1 VSIDDIRTLRNARP
15 FKPFD
20 IVLRAGRRV
29 RVALPERL
37 ALAPNG
43 EKLGVYEDIMPTL
56 VEVASIASVALAS
69 LRKRR
74 PRKK

>member
-20 IVLRAGRRV
+20 IVLRDGRRV

-43 EKLGVYEDIMPTL
+43 EKLGVYEDIMSTP
-56 VEVASIASVALAS
+56 VEVASIASVALAP

-74 PRKK
+74 PRRK

>member
-1 VSIDDIRTLRNARP
+1 VSIDDIRTLRNGPP

-20 IVLRAGRRV
+20 IVLRDGRRV

-43 EKLGVYEDIMPTL
+43 EKLGVNEDIMPTL
-56 VEVASIASVALAS
+56 VDVVSIASVALAP

>member
-1 VSIDDIRTLRNARP
+1 VSIDDIRTLRNGPP

-20 IVLRAGRRV
+20 IVLRDGRRV

-56 VEVASIASVALAS
+56 VEVVSIASVALALPRQRRS
-69 LRKRR
+69 GRK
-74 PRKK
+74 

>member
-1 VSIDDIRTLRNARP
+1 MRIEEIRALRNAQP

-20 IVLRAGRRV
+20 IVLRNGSRV
-29 RVALPERL
+29 HVALPERM

-43 EKLGVYEDIMPTL
+43 EKLGVYEGVMPTL
-56 VEVASIASVALAS
+56 VEVVSIASVALARA
-69 LRKRR
+69 RKRR